1 MKTGQ
6 YSQLISIV
14 LLFLIV
20 LGAVLFVF
28 PMRDDIEAYKTQ
40 ETALAAEVANY
51 EAQLS
56 ELTALSEQVA
66 TSETTKQTLMAAV
79 PDGYSQD
86 ELILELSSIA
96 EDLEFTLNAVNF
108 SDTTSEEFG
117 NTVEMTANFSGTYEE
132 LIAFLQKLETAERL
146 MRVVSLN
153 VQRTTTTDI
162 AFNVGI
168 EAYYQ

>member
-20 LGAVLFVF
+20 LGTVLFVL

-40 ETALAAEVANY
+40 EEAIAAEVANY
-51 EAQLS
+51 ETQLS
-56 ELTALSEQVA
+56 ELSALSEQVA

-79 PDGYSQD
+79 PSGYSQD
-86 ELILELSSIA
+86 ELILELSGIA
-96 EDLEFTLNAVNF
+96 EDLSFTLNAVNF
-108 SDTTSEEFG
+108 SDQTSEEFG
-117 NTVEMTANFSGTYEE
+117 NSVVMTANFSGTYEE
-132 LIAFLQKLETAERL
+132 LIAFLQKVETAERL

-153 VQRTTTTDI
+153 VQRTSTTDI
-162 AFNVGI
+162 AFNIGI